1 MAAHQLGLV
10 AGGRRRGRRRRRRR
24 RRDDVAAVDRLPD
37 AAAVDLLGD
46 VDGLLLLDG
55 DVHDVAVGQ
64 LDLQVVAAVRHL
76 RQLQVAPFRSLQT
89 KRWVNS
95 NSINQNGPKKQLSKP
110 LLNNLP
116 LYGSV
121 FHEKKTKAERK
132 LETISSESL
141 FLGVPRYWNTVD
153 RMERRNS
160 LHLFVVQSVVLL
172 FRTFGHEVVEGPQF
186 VFGEDPVERFAH
198 ADHDHQLETKPEAK
212 REINGWKGGEDKKK
226 TYHQREGDGDGVDG
240 FDQPQN
246 DETGELDEREEVH
259 AARLHLRKK
268 TKQNSDFRF
277 AIEINLSKLDR

>member
-226 TYHQREGDGDGVDG
+226 DVPSAGRRWRWRRWFWPATKWRNRRTGWTWRGARGA
-240 FDQPQN
+240 PPPAKKN
-246 DETGELDEREEVH
+246 ET
-259 AARLHLRKK
+259 K
-268 TKQNSDFRF
+268 TVIFGSQ
-277 AIEINLSKLDR
+277 